1 MKKSISFLLSFVILL
16 SVISLGGVAYA
27 NDKVTVNING
37 TYGQTEARS
46 MLKMINDFRKSS
58 DAWFWDENN
67 EKYICSGLQDF
78 TYDYELEEAA
88 MQRAAEISAKFSH
101 TRPNGGSCFDINE
114 NIYAENIAAGSST
127 AEGAFYQWRE
137 DNDDFSGQG
146 HRRSMLS
153 AGYTAIGIAYFEC
166 DGWGYWVQEFGF
178 SNTGKPETS
187 AKDEKASV
195 PIEILTSD
203 ISYKGVAYVEES
215 YTVKAG
221 SKIAVPDTVP
231 AIVLNGCWPDGRFIE
246 VEGKATYKAK
256 DSSVIKIESDE
267 IVGLKVGKTI
277 LTVSYDTVFGTLSR
291 DFTITVKAPTIKA
304 TTVFLKAIKKGFKAS
319 IKSVSGVTG
328 YEIKY
333 SRNKSFKNSKTIRT
347 SKPSKTVK
355 KLKKKKTYYV
365 KVRSYKSINGV
376 KYYSK
381 WSKVKKVKTK

>member
-1 MKKSISFLLSFVILL
+1 MKKSISFLLSLL
-16 SVISLGGVAYA
+16 MLISALSLGGIAYA
-27 NDKVTVNING
+27 NDTVTVNISG
-37 TYGQTEARS
+37 KYGQTEARS

-58 DAWFWDENN
+58 DAWYWDENN
-67 EKYICSGLQDF
+67 NKYICSGLQDF

-101 TRPNGGSCFDINE
+101 TRPDGTSCFDVNE

-178 SNTGKPETS
+178 SNTGK
-187 AKDEKASV
+187 AKTEANDSKAKV

-203 ISYKGVAYVEES
+203 ISYKGVAYIQDS
-215 YTVKAG
+215 YTVKVG
-221 SKIAVPDTVP
+221 NKISVPDTVP

-246 VEGKATYKAK
+246 VDGNATYKAK
-256 DSSVIKIESDE
+256 DSSVIKIASGKIE
-267 IVGLKVGKTI
+267 GLKEGNTK
-277 LTVSYDTVFGTLSR
+277 LTVTYNTEFGTLSR
-291 DFTITVKAPTIKA
+291 DFTITVKAPSVKSTTIS
-304 TTVFLKAIKKGFKAS
+304 LKAIKKGFKAT
-319 IKSVSGVTG
+319 IKRVSGVTG

-365 KVRSYKSINGV
+365 KVRTYKTINGV
-376 KYYSK
+376 KYFSK

>member
-1 MKKSISFLLSFVILL
+1 MKKSISFLLSIVMLI

-27 NDKVTVNING
+27 TDKATVSING

-67 EKYICSGLQDF
+67 NKYTCSGLQDF

-88 MQRAAEISAKFSH
+88 MLRAAEISAKFSH
-101 TRPNGGSCFDINE
+101 TRPDGTSCFDVNE

-166 DGWGYWVQEFGF
+166 DGWGYWVQEFGV
-178 SNTGKPETS
+178 SNTGK
-187 AKDEKASV
+187 AKTEANDSKATI

-203 ISYKGVAYVEES
+203 IGYKGVAYVQDS
-215 YTVKAG
+215 YTVKVG
-221 SKIAVPDTVP
+221 NKISVPDTVP

-246 VEGKATYKAK
+246 VEGKASYKVN
-256 DSSVIKIESDE
+256 DSSVINISSGKIE
-267 IVGLKVGKTI
+267 GLKEGKTV

-291 DFTITVKAPTIKA
+291 AFTITVKAPSVK
-304 TTVFLKAIKKGFKAS
+304 TTSVSLKAIKKGFKAT

-333 SRNKSFKNSKTIRT
+333 SLKKSFKSAKTART
-347 SKPSKTVK
+347 TKTSKTVK
-355 KLKKKKTYYV
+355 KLKRNKTYYV
-365 KVRSYKSINGV
+365 RVRSYKTINGV

-381 WSKVKKVKTK
+381 WSKPKKVKTK

>member
-1 MKKSISFLLSFVILL
+1 MKKSISFLLSLL
-16 SVISLGGVAYA
+16 MLISALSLGGIAYA
-27 NDKVTVNING
+27 NDTVTVNISG
-37 TYGQTEARS
+37 KYGQTEARS

-67 EKYICSGLQDF
+67 NKYTCSGLQDF

-88 MQRAAEISAKFSH
+88 MLRAAEISAKFSH
-101 TRPNGGSCFDINE
+101 TRPNGSSCFDVNE
-114 NIYAENIAAGSST
+114 NIFAENIAAGSST

-146 HRRSMLS
+146 HRRAMLS

-166 DGWGYWVQEFGF
+166 DGWGYWVQEFGV
-178 SNTGKPETS
+178 SNTGK
-187 AKDEKASV
+187 AKTEANDSKATV
-195 PIEILTSD
+195 PVEIITSD
-203 ISYKGVAYVEES
+203 ISYKGVAYVEDN
-215 YTVKAG
+215 YALKVG
-221 SKIAVPDTVP
+221 SKISVPDTVP

-256 DSSVIKIESDE
+256 DSSIIKIESDK

-291 DFTITVKAPTIKA
+291 DFTITVKAPSVKSTTIS
-304 TTVFLKAIKKGFKAS
+304 LKAIKKGFKAT
-319 IKSVSGVTG
+319 IKRVSGLTG

-365 KVRSYKSINGV
+365 KVRTYKTINGV
-376 KYYSK
+376 KYFSK

>member
-1 MKKSISFLLSFVILL
+1 MKKSISFLLSIVILL

-178 SNTGKPETS
+178 SNTGK
-187 AKDEKASV
+187 AKTEANDSKASV
-195 PIEILTSD
+195 PVEIITSD
-203 ISYKGVAYVEES
+203 IEYKGVAYIQDS
-215 YTVKAG
+215 YTVKVG
-221 SKIAVPDTVP
+221 NKISVPDTVP

-246 VEGKATYKAK
+246 VEGKASYKAK
-256 DSSVIKIESDE
+256 DSSIIKIESDK
-267 IVGLKVGKTI
+267 IVGLKEGNTK
-277 LTVSYDTVFGTLSR
+277 LTVSYDTVFGKLSR

-304 TTVFLKAIKKGFKAS
+304 TTVSIKAIKKGFKAT

-328 YEIKY
+328 YEVQY
-333 SRNKSFKNSKTIRT
+333 SLKKNFKSAKTVRT
-347 SKPSKTVK
+347 TKPSKTVK

-381 WSKVKKVKTK
+381 WSKPKKVKTK